1 MLKVL
6 QKWFGKWLL
15 LSILWFVLNSIDFV
29 HLQLNNMSQTAI
41 IGRVIMA
48 IFDSVILCWILA
60 KSRTFGME
68 LVAVIFLALFDVK
81 ILMTVIEAVYLSDL
95 RPLVMAIL
103 LNGLIACLLWSTTA
117 VALTVGFTQNE
128 PNPINN
134 DQINWIQKWF
144 QLLYK
149 LLLLAMIWM
158 VLFVL
163 GGLVFMNL
171 AKMFDPQAF
180 SNYSNLDMPAWV
192 LPFQGLRALLWI
204 LLALP
209 LIKQLKGKKIG
220 LMIIS
225 GCIFAI
231 WMGSNLLLALDLPI
245 GLRYAH
251 LVEVMVENFVF
262 GGLAVLIFARNPENV
277 PI

>member
-29 HLQLNNMSQTAI
+29 HLQLNNMSQAAI

-81 ILMTVIEAVYLSDL
+81 ILMTVIEAMYLTDL

-103 LNGLIACLLWSTTA
+103 LNGFIACLLWSMTA

-128 PNPINN
+128 PNPIDY
-134 DQINWIQKWF
+134 DQIIWIQKWF
-144 QLLYK
+144 QLYK
-149 LLLLAMIWM
+149 LLLLAMVWM

-171 AKMFDPQAF
+171 AILFDPQAF
-180 SNYSNLDMPAWV
+180 SNYSNLDMPVWV
-192 LPFQGLRALLWI
+192 LPFQGLRAVLWI

-277 PI
+277 PL